1 MADDLGE
8 RSEAPTSKRRSEAR
22 DKGQIPK
29 SQDLSGVITLFG
41 SMVILIAFGG
51 MIISSMAGMIR
62 AMLTADASGV
72 HMTVPSM
79 AESARQVFGQAA
91 LILIPVLAV
100 AALFGFVSQ
109 FIQVGWNV
117 TPEPIRPKLNKL
129 DPIKGFKRV
138 FGKRG
143 LMKTVMNT
151 IKLTVVIGVAY
162 LLALLNAQAIASLP
176 ALTAAGALTV
186 GARLLVILMIILL
199 ALMLLIALI
208 DYMYQRWQHTQDL
221 KMTKQ
226 QVKDERRSM
235 EGDPQ
240 IKGKRM
246 QMAREI
252 AMQRVGQA
260 VPEADVVITNPTH
273 FSVAI
278 KYESGV
284 MNAPRLTAK
293 GADEIAL
300 RIRQLA
306 RKHDVPIVE
315 RPPLA
320 RAIYW
325 GVEIGQEIAPEHYEA
340 VAEILAYVYRLDGR
354 APARPDQ
361 KTRPDATNKPVPAGA

>member
-1 MADDLGE
+1 MSDDLGE
-8 RSEAPTSKRRSEAR
+8 RSEAPTTKRRSEAR
-22 DKGQIPK
+22 EKGQIPK

-41 SMVILIAFGG
+41 SMVILIVFGG
-51 MIISSMAGMIR
+51 MIAGAMAGMVR
-62 AMLTADASGV
+62 SMLTADASGA
-72 HMTVPSM
+72 HLAVPSM

-91 LILIPVLAV
+91 MMLIPVLAV

-109 FIQVGWNV
+109 FVQVGWMV
-117 TPEPIRPKLNKL
+117 TPEPIRPKLDKL

-143 LMKTVMNT
+143 LMKTVTNT
-151 IKLTVVIGVAY
+151 VKLVVVIGVAY
-162 LLALLNAQAIASLP
+162 ALALVNAEAIASLP
-176 ALTAAGALTV
+176 ALTATGALSV
-186 GARLLVILMIILL
+186 AARLLLILILILL
-199 ALMLLIALI
+199 VLMLIIALI

-240 IKGKRM
+240 LKGKRI

-278 KYESGV
+278 KYDSGA
-284 MNAPRLTAK
+284 MRAPRVTAK
-293 GADEIAL
+293 GADQIAL

-306 RKHDVPIVE
+306 RQHDVPIVE

-340 VAEILAYVYRLDGR
+340 VAEILAYVYRLEGR
-354 APARPDQ
+354 TPARPDTKNQ
-361 KTRPDATNKPVPAGA
+361 PVPVGA